1 MQSPIPRFFTFF
13 KIISGSTTYLYGYS
27 SDVSVHSDE
36 RISSHK
42 LTVSLECDVSVTLV
56 WSPNNNQ
63 AEKIV
68 RFKVKNCIFKTSY
81 ENLTSWEWW

>member
-1 MQSPIPRFFTFF
+1 MFEFFHVNAGMARCYHPFLDF
-13 KIISGSTTYLYGYS
+13 IHFLIISGSTTYLYGYS

-68 RFKVKNCIFKTSY
+68 RFKVKKMYF
-81 ENLTSWEWW
+81 

>member
-1 MQSPIPRFFTFF
+1 MARCNYPFLDFLHFL
-13 KIISGSTTYLYGYS
+13 IISGSTTYLYGYS

-68 RFKVKNCIFKTSY
+68 RFKVTKIVF
-81 ENLTSWEWW
+81 